1 MDEIPAFYEAESLEQ
16 VRALA
21 DELRVRI
28 FSLLAQSR

>member
-21 DELRVRI
+21 DELRVRTSACSPRI
-28 FSLLAQSR
+28 R